1 MVLMWCMF
9 CVENM
14 LMVVSMVLGLMTWM
28 RKRVLLDLCLAMPM
42 MQVVVWMMPSDMGWL
57 RSDCSMDMVLRT
69 LIVMIPDWAVV
80 A

>member
-1 MVLMWCMF
+1 MF